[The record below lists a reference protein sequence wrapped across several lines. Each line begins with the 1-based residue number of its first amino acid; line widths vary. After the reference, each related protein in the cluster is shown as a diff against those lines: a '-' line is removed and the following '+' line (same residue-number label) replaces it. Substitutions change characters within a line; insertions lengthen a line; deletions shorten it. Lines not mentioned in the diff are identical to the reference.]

1 MLVNSSRWYQSSYS
15 LTAEIYDFSTFIHC
29 VRTNVCRLHLPTCIC
44 EGVHLC
50 EYIGEGVCHLVREGG
65 QKLDEGNDLFFSLGS
80 RLPPFLGERGHLVPR
95 HRYCNKELRDFTNQ
109 LLLLLH
115 APHSFYSFLEFR
127 FVRSLNRIFM
137 YIYSLRTFHQNR
149 LLVCFRSFFRSF
161 FEGRGL

>member
-65 QKLDEGNDLFFSLGS
+65 QKLDEGNDLFFSLGF
-80 RLPPFLGERGHLVPR
+80 RLPPFFRGKGAFGSSPSLLQQRITRFHEPIITSSPRSTQFLFVPGI
-95 HRYCNKELRDFTNQ
+95 
-109 LLLLLH
+109 
-115 APHSFYSFLEFR
+115 SFCSKFKSNFYVYL
-127 FVRSLNRIFM
+127 
-137 YIYSLRTFHQNR
+137 
-149 LLVCFRSFFRSF
+149 
-161 FEGRGL
+161 